1 MNFETKKIKFFIDPL
16 NSEGKRVKKK
26 KGKKIK
32 ERIKLKV
39 SCDNLLVFDV
49 FVKSSN
55 ILEIQAD
62 ELFNI
67 GLIHSRLDQFRRLMC
82 FKLAETYF
90 QTSKSF
96 LILNLKKEMLL
107 QFWISLLS
115 ILQEF
120 CEVVK
125 LFRFSKKYY
134 FLLWKNYIKDN
145 ISVLENFQ
153 EFVNA
158 ILQRIWPKAFSK
170 SREIF

>member
-1 MNFETKKIKFFIDPL
+1 MNFETSKIKFFIDPL

-26 KGKKIK
+26 KGQKIK

-55 ILEIQAD
+55 ILEIRAD

-107 QFWISLLS
+107 QF
-115 ILQEF
+115 
-120 CEVVK
+120 
-125 LFRFSKKYY
+125 
-134 FLLWKNYIKDN
+134 
-145 ISVLENFQ
+145 
-153 EFVNA
+153 
-158 ILQRIWPKAFSK
+158 
-170 SREIF
+170 